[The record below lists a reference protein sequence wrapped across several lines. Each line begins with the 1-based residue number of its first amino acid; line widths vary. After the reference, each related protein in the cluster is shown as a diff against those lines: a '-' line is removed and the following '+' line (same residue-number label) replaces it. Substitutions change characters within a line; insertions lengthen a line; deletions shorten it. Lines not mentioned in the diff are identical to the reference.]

1 MIWKGFYLAFFLGG
15 LALAVHVMLHG
26 MTRWRR
32 KRSAR
37 PSALFN
43 PPTVA
48 ALGVGFGAAGY
59 LLFTRADLGA
69 VVVLLIALSAGIAA
83 FIGMTVLMAKW
94 AFRDDAVATHEE
106 YDLSGQVA
114 TVTRAIT
121 QHEPGQI
128 AWFAWDERHVMTA
141 RSIDG
146 SEVPE
151 GTEVV
156 IDVVEDGAARVEL
169 WSVVERRL

>member
-1 MIWKGFYLAFFLGG
+1 MIWKGFYLAVFLGG

-26 MTRWRR
+26 MARWRR

-37 PSALFN
+37 PSALLN

-48 ALGVGFGAAGY
+48 ALAVGFGAAGY
-59 LLFTRADLGA
+59 LIFTRSSLGA
-69 VVVLLIALSAGIAA
+69 GVVLLIALCVGTAA
-83 FIGMTVLMAKW
+83 FFGMTVLMAKW
-94 AFRDDAVATHEE
+94 ALRDGGTAMHEE
-106 YDLSGQVA
+106 DDLSGQVA

-121 QHEPGQI
+121 QDEPGEI
-128 AWFAWDERHVMTA
+128 TWLAWDKRHVMAA